1 MWIRA
6 AYIVAL
12 QKQFAG
18 IVLDSQADNVC
29 LIVVVVVVVVVKGV
43 WGLGSLTRKPEKP
56 REAGIS
62 NFSCR

>member
-29 LIVVVVVVVVVKGV
+29 LIVVVVVVVVV
-43 WGLGSLTRKPEKP
+43 
-56 REAGIS
+56 
-62 NFSCR
+62 